1 MYLSLLNQMR
11 DYAARHGER
20 GQGLVEY
27 ALILILVSVVVIVV
41 LTSIGETVN
50 NTFLCQIVDI
60 FVNRTCD

>member
-11 DYAARHGER
+11 DHADRHGWR

-41 LTSIGETVN
+41 LTSIGETIN
-50 NTFLCQIVDI
+50 NTFLCQIVDM
-60 FVNRTCD
+60 FDNRTCD

>member
-11 DYAARHGER
+11 DYAALRGER

-50 NTFLCQIVDI
+50 NTFLCKIVDM
-60 FVNRTCD
+60 FANRTCD